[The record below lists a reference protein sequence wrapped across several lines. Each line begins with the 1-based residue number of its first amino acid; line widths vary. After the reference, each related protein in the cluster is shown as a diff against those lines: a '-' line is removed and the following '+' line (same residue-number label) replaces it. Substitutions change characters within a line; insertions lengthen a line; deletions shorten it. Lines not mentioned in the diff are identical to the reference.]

1 MTLRRQVRDTQWVR
15 QSFLVS
21 LDAKN
26 KPQLENIELRNRTF
40 TTARFKFVDTTPGGN
55 ICINPPPQF
64 TRNADPKVNN
74 IFTPK
79 TQTGRTVQTTGSRGI
94 GRYYS
99 EAIDDNMRIISMRMG
114 VPQFNSLTTFFTGFY
129 NADTGSLA
137 RTGRTSSWIYT
148 FFRAAAFVVPL
159 LSLPILFITWAGNTW
174 RYLNGNPSSKYYYL
188 KPTMPLYWN
197 AVNSIVNLI
206 AVNKGIVPRFFDDDT
221 RNKIGDNRFAF
232 TGVDLQRFSQL
243 LPDIMRSDGGIDV
256 YALSTRAQRLA
267 RRVYKQMETV
277 YNQLHS
283 SGGTPDQLAEYLDR
297 IDRLGMQL
305 DPESRQPTFSRYLS
319 DWFSATQSQVKAPT
333 APPAA
338 GTQAAPS
345 NGSSGVETLP
355 TEQSDVDSWDKFLEA
370 ELDDGSHFISFRV
383 DSDGHVGE
391 SFSNTVGQSDIAS
404 KFNSMSGSSRSTAFN
419 FAGGNVSGDTLVG
432 GMVQSVLGA
441 AADAVRGVRDGLQ
454 LSGLAA
460 LGGAAFVDIPE
471 HWQSSTANLPSMSYS
486 FTLTSP
492 YGNKISQLTNIYI
505 PLAMILACAL
515 PLSTGKQSY
524 TSPFLIELYDRGRA
538 QTRLGIIDS
547 LSISRGTSNLS
558 FNNVGE
564 PMAIDVSFTVK
575 DLSTVMHMP
584 IVQGFSLTNPTA
596 SVFDTD
602 NTFSDYMSVLGALS
616 LNEQIYVGDKLA
628 IAFTRL
634 RTEFRSWKSTAKWM
648 QFAADLAPGRI
659 ASIFY
664 SGIADR

>member
-1 MTLRRQVRDTQWVR
+1 MSLRRQVRDTQWVR

-26 KPQLENIELRNRTF
+26 KPQLDNIELRNRTF

-55 ICINPPPQF
+55 LCINPPPQF

-74 IFTPK
+74 IFTPR
-79 TQTGRTVQTTGSRGI
+79 TQTGRTVQTTASRGL

-99 EAIDDNMRIISMRMG
+99 EAMDDNMRIISMRMG

-129 NADTGSLA
+129 NADAGSLA
-137 RTGRTSSWIYT
+137 RTGRASSWIYT
-148 FFRAAAFVVPL
+148 FFRAAAFIVPL

-174 RYLNGNPSSKYYYL
+174 RFLNGNPSSKYYYL

-206 AVNKGIVPRFFDDDT
+206 AVNKGIIPRFFDEDT
-221 RNKIGDNRFAF
+221 KNKIGDNRFAF
-232 TGVDLQRFSQL
+232 TGADLQRFSQL
-243 LPDIMRSDGGIDV
+243 MPDIMRPDGGIDV
-256 YALSTRAQRLA
+256 YALSTRAQRIA
-267 RRVYKQMETV
+267 RRVYKQMDVV
-277 YNQLHS
+277 YSQLHA
-283 SGGTPDQLAEYLDR
+283 SGGGPDQIAEYLDR
-297 IDRLGMQL
+297 VDRLGMQI
-305 DPESRQPTFSRYLS
+305 DPEDRARTFSRYLS
-319 DWFSATQSQVKAPT
+319 DWFAATRSQVKAPT
-333 APPAA
+333 APPSA
-338 GTQAAPS
+338 GAQAANS
-345 NGSSGVETLP
+345 NGSSGVESLP

-370 ELDDGSHFISFRV
+370 ELDDGSSFISFRV
-383 DSDGHVGE
+383 DSDGPASE

-404 KFNSMSGSSRSTAFN
+404 RFNSMSGSSRSTAFS

-432 GMVQSVLGA
+432 GAVQAVLGA

-454 LSGLAA
+454 LTGLAA

-471 HWQSSTANLPSMSYS
+471 HWQSSTANLPTMSYS

-492 YGNKISQLTNIYI
+492 YGNKMSQLTNIYI

-515 PLSTGKQSY
+515 PLSTGRQSY

-547 LSISRGTSNLS
+547 LNISRGTSNLA
-558 FNNVGE
+558 FNTAGE

-584 IVQGFSLTNPTA
+584 IIQGFSLTNPTA
-596 SVFDTD
+596 SVFDDD
-602 NTFSDYMSVLGALS
+602 NTFTDYMSVLGS
-616 LNEQIYVGDKLA
+616 LTLQEQIYTGDKLKL
-628 IAFTRL
+628 AFTRL
-634 RTEFRSWKSTAKWM
+634 GAQFRSWKSTARWM
-648 QFAADLAPGRI
+648 QLIGDLPPARL

-664 SGIADR
+664 TGINNR

>member
-1 MTLRRQVRDTQWVR
+1 MTIRRQIRDTNWVR

-21 LDAKN
+21 TDTQR
-26 KPQLENIELRNRTF
+26 KPDLEAIEIRNRTF

-74 IFTPK
+74 IFTPR
-79 TQTGRTVQTTGSRGI
+79 TQSGRTVQTTGSRGI

-129 NADTGSLA
+129 NADAGSLA

-174 RYLNGNPSSKYYYL
+174 RYLTGNPSSKYYYL

-206 AVNKGIVPRFFDDDT
+206 AVNKGIIPRFFDEDT

-232 TGVDLQRFSQL
+232 TNADLQRFSQL
-243 LPDIMRSDGGIDV
+243 MPDIMRPDGGIDV
-256 YALSTRAQRLA
+256 YALSTRAQRIA
-267 RRVYKQMETV
+267 RRVFKQMEIV
-277 YNQLHS
+277 YNQLQTTN
-283 SGGTPDQLAEYLDR
+283 GGPDQLAEFLDR
-297 IDRLGMQL
+297 VDRLGMQISP
-305 DPESRQPTFSRYLS
+305 DDRQRTFARYLS
-319 DWFSATQSQVKAPT
+319 DWFSASRSQVKSPT
-333 APPAA
+333 SPPAS
-338 GTQAAPS
+338 GQIAAPD

-355 TEQSDVDSWDKFLEA
+355 TTQNDVDTWDKFLEA
-370 ELDDGSHFISFRV
+370 ELDDGSSFISFRV
-383 DSDGHVGE
+383 DSDGPVSE
-391 SFSNTVGQSDIAS
+391 SFSNTVGESDIAS
-404 KFNSMSGSSRSTAFN
+404 KFNGMSGESRSTAFN
-419 FAGGNVSGDTLVG
+419 FAGGNISGDTVLG
-432 GMVQSVLGA
+432 GMIQSVLGV

-460 LGGAAFVDIPE
+460 LGGAAFVDIPQ
-471 HWQSSTANLPSMSYS
+471 HWQSSVANLPSMSYS
-486 FTLTSP
+486 FTLSSP
-492 YGNKISQLTNIYI
+492 YGNKLSQLTNIYI

-515 PLSTGKQSY
+515 PLSTGRQSY
-524 TSPFLIELYDRGRA
+524 SSPFLVELYDRGRA

-558 FNNVGE
+558 FNNSGE

-584 IVQGFSLTNPTA
+584 IIQGFSLTTPTA
-596 SVFDTD
+596 SVFDD
-602 NTFSDYMSVLGALS
+602 DSTFSDYMGVLGS
-616 LNEQIYVGDKLA
+616 LTLQEQIYTGDKLRL
-628 IAFTRL
+628 AFTRL
-634 RTEFRSWKSTAKWM
+634 GAEFRSWKSTARWM
-648 QFAADLAPGRI
+648 QLVGDLPPARL

-664 SGIADR
+664 TGIVNR